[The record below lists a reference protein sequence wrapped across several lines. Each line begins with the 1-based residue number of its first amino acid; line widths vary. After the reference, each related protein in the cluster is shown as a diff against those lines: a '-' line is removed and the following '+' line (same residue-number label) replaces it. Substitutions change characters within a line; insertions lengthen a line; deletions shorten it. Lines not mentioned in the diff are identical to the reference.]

1 MINPFPFRHNLP
13 SCTDNPMMSRHTK
26 IFTTSCLTFS
36 LLLIGCSTTEV
47 KPSPNDPWENWNRGA
62 QTFNDKLDKN
72 ILKPIAKGYQAITP
86 KPVDEGITNFF
97 SNINDI
103 GVTINDFMQLKLL
116 QGTKDFSRFL
126 VNTTVGVAGFF
137 DVAKKI
143 DLPKHN
149 EDFGQTLGFW
159 GVPSGNYLVLPFL
172 GSSSP
177 RETAGLL
184 GDALMNPLTYISFG
198 GSAAVA
204 GATAG
209 AKVVEV
215 TDTRADLL
223 SSEKIIDEAAFDRYD
238 FIKNAYRQQ
247 REYLVHD
254 GNPPLN
260 DDFDIDAG
268 DGDETPTGGT
278 SSGAPGHKG
287 TTPLPVTP
295 IRDKSGHLLE
305 LTDPDKGA
313 K

>member
-1 MINPFPFRHNLP
+1 
-13 SCTDNPMMSRHTK
+13 MMSKHLN
-26 IFTTSCLTFS
+26 IFTARLLAFS
-36 LLLIGCSTTEV
+36 LSLAGCSTSQV
-47 KPSPNDPWENWNRGA
+47 KPAPDDPWENWNRGA

-103 GVTINDFMQLKLL
+103 GVLINDFLQLKLL
-116 QGTKDFSRFL
+116 QGTKDLSRFL
-126 VNTTVGVAGFF
+126 VNSTVGVAGFV
-137 DVAKKI
+137 DVAKHI

-159 GVPSGNYLVLPFL
+159 GVPSGNYLVLPFF

-177 RETAGLL
+177 REAAGLL

-198 GSAAVA
+198 GSAAVL
-204 GATAG
+204 GATSG
-209 AKVVEV
+209 AKVIEI

-247 REYLVHD
+247 RHYLVHD
-254 GNPPLN
+254 GNPPLTDEDEFDL
-260 DDFDIDAG
+260 DDNGDIPAG
-268 DGDETPTGGT
+268 GNT
-278 SSGAPGHKG
+278 SGVPGHKD
-287 TTPLPVTP
+287 TATLPVTP
-295 IRDKSGHLLE
+295 VPDKPGHSLE
-305 LTDPDKGA
+305 LTNPDDHKNSD
-313 K
+313 